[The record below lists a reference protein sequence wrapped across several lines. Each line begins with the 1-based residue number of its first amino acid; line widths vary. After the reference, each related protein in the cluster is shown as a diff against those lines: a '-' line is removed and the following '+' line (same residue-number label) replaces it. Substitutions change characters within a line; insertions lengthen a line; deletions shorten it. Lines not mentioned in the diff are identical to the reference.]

1 MNSVKNS
8 VKIFSFATLL
18 SIVLS
23 SCSGTPPIVPSD
35 SPQIIPYSESRM
47 AEFSKELS
55 ETSEIYIESNNGLRK
70 QLLIFKAAIL
80 TTKQQKTERL
90 IKHIF

>member
-55 ETSEIYIESNNGLRK
+55 ETSEIYIESNNGLVLNHK
-70 QLLIFKAAIL
+70 VIFDYLFKSSYMPV
-80 TTKQQKTERL
+80 
-90 IKHIF
+90 